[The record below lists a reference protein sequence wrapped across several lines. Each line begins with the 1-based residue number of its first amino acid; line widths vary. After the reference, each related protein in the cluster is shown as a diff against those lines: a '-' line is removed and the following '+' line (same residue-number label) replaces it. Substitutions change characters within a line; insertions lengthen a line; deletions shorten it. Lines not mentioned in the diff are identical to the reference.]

1 MLRCY
6 RPVSLTSVTCKVLE
20 SLIRDHILA
29 HLSNNNLL
37 SPHQHG
43 FIPHRSCNTQ
53 LVNVMDQ
60 WTSSIQS
67 GIPIDVI
74 YFDFRKA
81 FDTVPHSR
89 LLLKLAAYGISGNVL
104 KWIKSFLVHRKQRV
118 VINGEFSQWSSVNSG
133 VPQGSVLGP
142 LLFAI
147 YMNDLPTRVKSSLV
161 LFANDTKLFHCI
173 KSPNDVKEA
182 N

>member
-1 MLRCY
+1 MVPIHMSGSPHNVANY
-6 RPVSLTSVTCKVLE
+6 RPISLTSVTCKVLE

-60 WTSSIQS
+60 WTSSIQL
-67 GIPIDVI
+67 GIPI
-74 YFDFRKA
+74 YFDFWKA

-89 LLLKLAAYGISGNVL
+89 LFLKLAAYRISGNVL
-104 KWIKSFLVHRKQRV
+104 NWIKLFLVHRKQCD
-118 VINGEFSQWSSVNSG
+118 VINGEFS
-133 VPQGSVLGP
+133 P
-142 LLFAI
+142 
-147 YMNDLPTRVKSSLV
+147 
-161 LFANDTKLFHCI
+161 
-173 KSPNDVKEA
+173 
-182 N
+182 